1 MRWLFT
7 SGGQRL
13 ELQLQ
18 HQSFREYSGFVSF
31 RIDWFDLSVVQVTL
45 KSILQHQNT
54 KASIIL
60 YSAFFMVKLSHM
72 YMTTRKTTA
81 LTIWTFVGKV
91 MFLLFNTLS
100 QFVIA
105 FLPRSKR
112 VLILWL
118 QSLSAVIL
126 EPKKIKYV
134 TVFTFP
140 LSD

>member
-1 MRWLFT
+1 M
-7 SGGQRL
+7 

-91 MFLLFNTLS
+91 MSLLFNMIS
-100 QFVIA
+100 RFVIA
-105 FLPRSKR
+105 FLPRSKC
-112 VLILWL
+112 
-118 QSLSAVIL
+118 
-126 EPKKIKYV
+126 
-134 TVFTFP
+134 FF
-140 LSD
+140 